1 MTAPL
6 REAWDKAAARLNST
20 VENGNGHKPI
30 KAARTRFEN
39 AHRKY
44 WDACRGA
51 LEDVRSGT
59 PIDEAA
65 DAHGVEALDVAE
77 LL

>member
-20 VENGNGHKPI
+20 IENGNGHKAI

-44 WDACRGA
+44 WSACEEA
-51 LEDVRSGT
+51 AEDVRAGWA
-59 PIDEAA
+59 IDEAA
-65 DAHGVEALDVAE
+65 EAHEVEARDIAE